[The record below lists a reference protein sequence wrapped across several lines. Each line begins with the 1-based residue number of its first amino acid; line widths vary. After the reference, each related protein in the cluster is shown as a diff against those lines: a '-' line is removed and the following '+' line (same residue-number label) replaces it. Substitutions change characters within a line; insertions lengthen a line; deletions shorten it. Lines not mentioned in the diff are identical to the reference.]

1 MILTS
6 TVHKEKTEYKLLGDQ
21 QCYWFADTIF
31 YILEKWAENHKNGE
45 INHNQDARLGYF
57 IVTRIYERPSGDL
70 SIWNTFLDDKRDK
83 ELQREQSEQANEN
96 EERRKREEWE
106 RPLKQRNALQEQR
119 IADQEQQIA
128 DLQHAQEEMKR
139 QMDAMMEMFTAR
151 QGTN

>member
-106 RPLKQRNALQEQR
+106 RPLKQR
-119 IADQEQQIA
+119 IVDQEQQIT

-139 QMDAMMEMFTAR
+139 QMDTMMEMFTAR